1 MPTGPELQGPEV
13 AAPDAPARGRVLAA
27 LRWPFWNAGERRPR
41 ALWRIAAFV
50 LVSGL
55 LTWAFSAVFG
65 RRRGAFDP
73 TSVTAV
79 VFAVRAL
86 VTTLLAAIVAV
97 RLVGRRPVRELGIVP
112 VPGWW
117 GDLAFGL
124 GLGAA
129 LMSLIFAVQWLA
141 GWVQVDGFAVVRP
154 RADGTPGPPFHLLMP
169 GMAVVAL
176 CVGIYEEIVSRGF
189 LLREFAQGL
198 ASRWIGTTAALV
210 TATLVSSVLFAL
222 GHANNPNA
230 SVVSTVNIVL
240 AGVMLALPFV
250 LTGRLA
256 ASIGLHITWNFFQ
269 SAVYGFPTS
278 GFAAP
283 ASIVAVKQ
291 GGPDAWTGAA
301 FGPEAGIL
309 GLVAM
314 LIGCAAFYLRERRRS
329 GRVDACAAVVVGHAP
344 PPVTGATTA
353 APSAL
358 PAAPAS

>member
-1 MPTGPELQGPEV
+1 VPADPELQGPEV
-13 AAPDAPARGRVLAA
+13 TPPDAPARSRVLAA
-27 LRWPFWNAGERRPR
+27 VRWPFWNAGERRPR

-55 LTWAFSAVFG
+55 MTYALSAVFG
-65 RRRGAFDP
+65 RRRGAFDT
-73 TSVTAV
+73 TSITAV
-79 VFAVRAL
+79 LFAVRAL
-86 VTTLLAAIVAV
+86 VTTLVATIVAV

-117 GDLAFGL
+117 GDLGFGL

-129 LMSLIFAVQWLA
+129 LMSLIFAVEWVA

-154 RADGTPGPPFHLLMP
+154 RPDGTPGPPFHLVML
-169 GMAVVAL
+169 GMVVVAL
-176 CVGIYEEIVSRGF
+176 CVGIYEEVVSRGF

-198 ASRWIGTTAALV
+198 AGRWIGTTAALV
-210 TATLVSSVLFAL
+210 AATLVSSVLFAL

-256 ASIGLHITWNFFQ
+256 ASIGLHVTWNFFQ

-283 ASIVAVKQ
+283 ASLVAVKQ
-291 GGPDAWTGAA
+291 DGPDGWTGGA
-301 FGPEAGIL
+301 FGPEAGIV

-314 LIGCAAFYLRERRRS
+314 LLGCAAFYGRERMRS
-329 GRVDACAAVVVGHAP
+329 GRVEACAAVVWGHP
-344 PPVTGATTA
+344 PPVTAATPA

>member
-1 MPTGPELQGPEV
+1 MPAGPELQGPEV
-13 AAPDAPARGRVLAA
+13 APPGLRARGRVLAA
-27 LRWPFWNAGERRPR
+27 IRWPFWNAGERRPR
-41 ALWRIAAFV
+41 LLWRVAGFA
-50 LVSGL
+50 LVS
-55 LTWAFSAVFG
+55 
-65 RRRGAFDP
+65 
-73 TSVTAV
+73 
-79 VFAVRAL
+79 AL
-86 VTTLLAAIVAV
+86 VTYLLSAAFGRPRGFDASFATVLFSLRALFTATVAAIVTV
-97 RLVGRRPVRELGIVP
+97 RLFDRRPVRELGIVP

-129 LMSLIFAVQWLA
+129 LMTAIFAAEWAA
-141 GWVQVDGFAVVRP
+141 GWVRIDGYAFVRDPAHSFPVVM
-154 RADGTPGPPFHLLMP
+154 L

-176 CVGIYEEIVSRGF
+176 CVGWYEELVSRGY
-189 LLREFAQGL
+189 LLRAIAQGF

-210 TATLVSSVLFAL
+210 IATLISSVLFAL

-240 AGVMLALPFV
+240 AGVMLAVPFV

-283 ASIVAVKQ
+283 GSAVQITQ
-291 GGPDAWTGAA
+291 GGPDAWTGGP
-301 FGPEAGIL
+301 FGPEAGIV
-309 GLVAM
+309 GLAAM
-314 LIGCAAFYLRERRRS
+314 LLACAAFIWRERNRS
-329 GRVDACAAVVVGHAP
+329 GRVEACAALVVGHAP
-344 PPVTGATTA
+344 PPVTAATTA
-353 APSAL
+353 APSVL